1 MDTSAS
7 ICLLLFLH
15 QNVFVLTVKIYSI
28 VIDADLTGGVWPLS
42 HVRGG
47 HFQNL

>member
-7 ICLLLFLH
+7 SWLLVFLH

-28 VIDADLTGGVWPLS
+28 VIDVDMTGGVWPL
-42 HVRGG
+42 
-47 HFQNL
+47 